1 MNTITLLI
9 CIAIAIVITLDVLI
23 IIMLHYK
30 TIDIME
36 YIFRYHTHDINE
48 ESLKKIIQEIRHIK
62 KQQPEDCADV
72 KYEKVNFV
80 RDKKT
85 GRFIRGNK

>member
-1 MNTITLLI
+1 MNTINLLI

-23 IIMLHYK
+23 IINSS
-30 TIDIME
+30 DIMD
-36 YIFRYHTHDINE
+36 YIFRYHNINE
-48 ESLKKIIQEIRHIK
+48 EYLKKIIQEIRDIK
-62 KQQPEDCADV
+62 KQQPEDCIDV

>member
-1 MNTITLLI
+1 MNTINLLI

-23 IIMLHYK
+23 IIMLHFNSS
-30 TIDIME
+30 DIMD
-36 YIFRYHTHDINE
+36 YIFRYHNINE
-48 ESLKKIIQEIRHIK
+48 EYLKKIIQEIRDIK
-62 KQQPEDCADV
+62 KQQPEDCIDV

>member
-1 MNTITLLI
+1 MNTINLLI

-23 IIMLHYK
+23 IIMLHYN
-30 TIDIME
+30 TSDIMD
-36 YIFRYHTHDINE
+36 YIFRYHNINDE
-48 ESLKKIIQEIRHIK
+48 YLKKIIQEIRHK
-62 KQQPEDCADV
+62 QPEDCINV

>member
-1 MNTITLLI
+1 MNTITFLI
-9 CIAIAIVITLDVLI
+9 CIAIAIVITLDVVI

-30 TIDIME
+30 TIDIMD
-36 YIFRYHTHDINE
+36 YIFRYHNINE
-48 ESLKKIIQEIRHIK
+48 EYLKKIIQEIRNIK
-62 KQQPEDCADV
+62 KQQSEDCADV

>member
-30 TIDIME
+30 TIDIMD
-36 YIFRYHTHDINE
+36 YIFRYHTHDINDE
-48 ESLKKIIQEIRHIK
+48 YLKKIIQEIRHK
-62 KQQPEDCADV
+62 QPEDCINV

>member
-1 MNTITLLI
+1 MNTINLLI

-36 YIFRYHTHDINE
+36 YIFRYHTHNINE
-48 ESLKKIIQEIRHIK
+48 ESLKKIIQEIREIK
-62 KQQPEDCADV
+62 KQQPGDCADV
-72 KYEKVNFV
+72 KYEKVNIV

>member
-48 ESLKKIIQEIRHIK
+48 ESLKKIIQEIREIK
-62 KQQPEDCADV
+62 KQQPGDCADV
-72 KYEKVNFV
+72 KYEKVNIV

>member
-1 MNTITLLI
+1 MNTITFLI

-36 YIFRYHTHDINE
+36 YIFRYHNINE
-48 ESLKKIIQEIRHIK
+48 EYLKKIIQEIRHIK
-62 KQQPEDCADV
+62 KQPEDFADV
-72 KYEKVNFV
+72 KYDKVNFV

>member
-1 MNTITLLI
+1 MNTITFLI
-9 CIAIAIVITLDVLI
+9 CIAIAIVITLDVVI
-23 IIMLHYK
+23 IIMLHYN
-30 TIDIME
+30 TSDIMD
-36 YIFRYHTHDINE
+36 YIFRYHNINE
-48 ESLKKIIQEIRHIK
+48 EYLKKIIQEIRHIK

-72 KYEKVNFV
+72 KYEKVNIV

>member
-9 CIAIAIVITLDVLI
+9 CIAIAIVITLDVVI
-23 IIMLHYK
+23 IIMLHFNSS
-30 TIDIME
+30 DIMD
-36 YIFRYHTHDINE
+36 YIFRFHNINHE
-48 ESLKKIIQEIRHIK
+48 YLKKIIQEIRHK
-62 KQQPEDCADV
+62 QPEDCINV

-85 GRFIRGNK
+85 GRFIRGDK

>member
-62 KQQPEDCADV
+62 KQPEDCAEV
-72 KYEKVNFV
+72 KYDKVNFV

>member
-1 MNTITLLI
+1 MNTINLLI
-9 CIAIAIVITLDVLI
+9 CIAIAIVITLDVVI

-30 TIDIME
+30 TIDIMD
-36 YIFRYHTHDINE
+36 YIFRYHNINE

-72 KYEKVNFV
+72 KYEKVNIV

>member
-1 MNTITLLI
+1 MNTINLLI

-30 TIDIME
+30 TIDIMD
-36 YIFRYHTHDINE
+36 YIFRYHNINDE
-48 ESLKKIIQEIRHIK
+48 YLKKIIQEIRHK
-62 KQQPEDCADV
+62 QPEDCINV

>member
-1 MNTITLLI
+1 MNTINLLI
-9 CIAIAIVITLDVLI
+9 CIAIAIVITLDVVI
-23 IIMLHYK
+23 IIMLHYN
-30 TIDIME
+30 TSDIMD
-36 YIFRYHTHDINE
+36 YIFRYHNINE
-48 ESLKKIIQEIRHIK
+48 EYLKKIIQEIRNIK
-62 KQQPEDCADV
+62 KQQPEDCINV

>member
-1 MNTITLLI
+1 MNTITFLI
-9 CIAIAIVITLDVLI
+9 CIAIAIVITLDVVI

-30 TIDIME
+30 TIDIMD
-36 YIFRYHTHDINE
+36 YIFRYHNINDE
-48 ESLKKIIQEIRHIK
+48 YLKKIIQEIRHK
-62 KQQPEDCADV
+62 QPEDCINV

>member
-1 MNTITLLI
+1 MNTINLLI

-23 IIMLHYK
+23 IIMLHYN
-30 TIDIME
+30 TSEFIE
-36 YIFRYHTHDINE
+36 YIFRYHNINE
-48 ESLKKIIQEIRHIK
+48 ESLKKIIQEIREIK
-62 KQQPEDCADV
+62 KQQPGDCADV
-72 KYEKVNFV
+72 KYEKVNIV

>member
-23 IIMLHYK
+23 IIMLHYN
-30 TIDIME
+30 TSDIMD
-36 YIFRYHTHDINE
+36 YIFRYHTHDIND

-62 KQQPEDCADV
+62 KQQSEDCADV
-72 KYEKVNFV
+72 KYDKVNFV

>member
-1 MNTITLLI
+1 MNTITFLI

-23 IIMLHYK
+23 IIMLHYN
-30 TIDIME
+30 TSDIMD
-36 YIFRYHTHDINE
+36 YIFRYHNINE
-48 ESLKKIIQEIRHIK
+48 EYLKKIIQEIRNIK
-62 KQQPEDCADV
+62 KQQSEDCADV
-72 KYEKVNFV
+72 KYDKVNFV

>member
-1 MNTITLLI
+1 MNTINLLI
-9 CIAIAIVITLDVLI
+9 CIAIAIVITLDVVI
-23 IIMLHYK
+23 IIMLHYN
-30 TIDIME
+30 TSDIMD
-36 YIFRYHTHDINE
+36 YIFRYHNINDE
-48 ESLKKIIQEIRHIK
+48 YLKKIIQEIRHK
-62 KQQPEDCADV
+62 QPEDCINV

>member
-1 MNTITLLI
+1 MNTINLLI

-23 IIMLHYK
+23 IIMLHFNSS
-30 TIDIME
+30 DIMD
-36 YIFRYHTHDINE
+36 YIFRYHNINDE
-48 ESLKKIIQEIRHIK
+48 YLKKIIQEIRHIK

-72 KYEKVNFV
+72 KYDKVNFV

>member
-1 MNTITLLI
+1 MNTITFLI

-23 IIMLHYK
+23 IIMLHFNSS
-30 TIDIME
+30 DIMD
-36 YIFRYHTHDINE
+36 YIFRYHNINE
-48 ESLKKIIQEIRHIK
+48 EYLKKIIQEIRDIK
-62 KQQPEDCADV
+62 KQQPEDCIDV

>member
-1 MNTITLLI
+1 MNTINLLI
-9 CIAIAIVITLDVLI
+9 CIAIAIVITLDVVI

-30 TIDIME
+30 TIDIMD
-36 YIFRYHTHDINE
+36 YIFRYHNINDE
-48 ESLKKIIQEIRHIK
+48 YLKKIIQEIRHK
-62 KQQPEDCADV
+62 QPEDCINV

>member
-1 MNTITLLI
+1 MNTINLLI

-23 IIMLHYK
+23 IIMLHFNSS
-30 TIDIME
+30 DIMD
-36 YIFRYHTHDINE
+36 YIFRYHNINE
-48 ESLKKIIQEIRHIK
+48 EYLKKIIQEIREIK
-62 KQQPEDCADV
+62 KQQPGDCADV
-72 KYEKVNFV
+72 KYEKVNIV

>member
-1 MNTITLLI
+1 MNTINLLI
-9 CIAIAIVITLDVLI
+9 CIAIAIVITLDVVI

-30 TIDIME
+30 TIDIMD
-36 YIFRYHTHDINE
+36 YIFRYHNINE
-48 ESLKKIIQEIRHIK
+48 EYLKKIIQEIRNIK
-62 KQQPEDCADV
+62 KQQSEDCADV
-72 KYEKVNFV
+72 KYDKVNFV

>member
-23 IIMLHYK
+23 IIMLHYIISEF
-30 TIDIME
+30 IDYMP
-36 YIFRYHTHDINE
+36 RYQNLIENCF
-48 ESLKKIIQEIRHIK
+48 KKITEEMQYRE
-62 KQQPEDCADV
+62 KQQPGDCADV
-72 KYEKVNFV
+72 KYEKVNIV